1 MIDQVTNLEDGDIAL
16 PTASL
21 DLSTRMRDL
30 RARQGL
36 KQSEVARRMR
46 LDPSIPSLWEQGK
59 RLVPANRVRA
69 LAEALEVSVEELLD
83 GVSGAQ
89 RARRRPSRVPGP
101 IPPVA
106 ASSRSWSTSA
116 PCARSQADA
125 GPLLRLLPQ
134 IEDEPSVQEERAG
147 RATTAEQWVVP
158 ERPPLDGWI
167 PDGWQ
172 PADRI
177 QDISPSLPDG
187 YWLDPMKLEKRNA
200 RQLAA
205 QSPVRGGPVGGRRAR
220 RAGCRAGRAAVSP
233 LQQGGRLR
241 PQARLPLA
249 ETIFRCVV
257 AADHGGLTD
266 GALVEMLRE
275 RSSACRSRRPCCAA
289 CAIRYGRIRS
299 AASTPTCSEGADSPP
314 ALARRPGA
322 ATRPST
328 R

>member
-1 MIDQVTNLEDGDIAL
+1 MIDQITTLEDGEFAL

-69 LAEALEVSVEELLD
+69 LADALEVSVEELLE
-83 GVSGAQ
+83 GVLGAQ
-89 RARRRPSRVPGP
+89 RPVTKALIESPARAALADLIDERAVRPHP
-101 IPPVA
+101 
-106 ASSRSWSTSA
+106 
-116 PCARSQADA
+116 ADNGD

-134 IEDEPSVQEERAG
+134 TNSDPPPIEPTDGTPP
-147 RATTAEQWVVP
+147 EQWVVP

-167 PDGWQ
+167 PEGWQ
-172 PADRI
+172 PTDRI

-187 YWLDPMKLEKRNA
+187 YWLDPVKLEKPNA
-200 RQLAA
+200 RQL
-205 QSPVRGGPVGGRRAR
+205 
-220 RAGCRAGRAAVSP
+220 
-233 LQQGGRLR
+233 LKGRLCAADR
-241 PQARLPLA
+241 AIVGERNVPGAALVERLYRHCSREVEFFTSGRLPLA
-249 ETIFRCVV
+249 ETIFRCVI

-275 RSSACRSRRPCCAA
+275 R
-289 CAIRYGRIRS
+289 I
-299 AASTPTCSEGADSPP
+299 GAVPV
-314 ALARRPGA
+314 
-322 ATRPST
+322 ST
-328 R
+328 RLLRRLRDSVRPYPIRRVDADLFGGRR

>member
-1 MIDQVTNLEDGDIAL
+1 MIDQITNLEDGDIAL

-69 LAEALEVSVEELLD
+69 LADALEVSVEELLD

-89 RARRRPSRVPGP
+89 RATTKSAAESPARAGISELLDGP
-101 IPPVA
+101 A
-106 ASSRSWSTSA
+106 MRNHQS
-116 PCARSQADA
+116 DD

-134 IEDEPSVQEERAG
+134 SGDDQPTGEPSNELPS
-147 RATTAEQWVVP
+147 EQWIVP
-158 ERPPLDGWI
+158 ERPALEGWI

-172 PADRI
+172 VADRI

-187 YWLDPMKLEKRNA
+187 YWLDPVKLEKPNA
-200 RQLAA
+200 RLLLKSRLCEADQVVVGDRDVPGAALAE
-205 QSPVRGGPVGGRRAR
+205 
-220 RAGCRAGRAAVSP
+220 
-233 LQQGGRLR
+233 RLYR
-241 PQARLPLA
+241 HCSKEEGFLPSGRLPLA

-266 GALVEMLRE
+266 GALVEMLRA
-275 RSSACRSRRPCCAA
+275 RTGAVPVSTTLLRRLRDSVRPYP
-289 CAIRYGRIRS
+289 IRRVDADLFGGRR
-299 AASTPTCSEGADSPP
+299 
-314 ALARRPGA
+314 
-322 ATRPST
+322 
-328 R
+328 

>member
-1 MIDQVTNLEDGDIAL
+1 MIDQITNLEDGDIAL

-69 LAEALEVSVEELLD
+69 LADALEVSVEELLE

-89 RARRRPSRVPGP
+89 RASAKSVAETPTRTALNDLIDERAVRPHQSDG
-101 IPPVA
+101 
-106 ASSRSWSTSA
+106 
-116 PCARSQADA
+116 
-125 GPLLRLLPQ
+125 GPLLRLLTQ
-134 IEDEPSVQEERAG
+134 TDDEPP
-147 RATTAEQWVVP
+147 TTNGGDVHPEHWVVP

-187 YWLDPMKLEKRNA
+187 YWLDPVKLERSNA
-200 RQLAA
+200 RQLLRSRLCAA
-205 QSPVRGGPVGGRRAR
+205 DQSVVEQRNVPG
-220 RAGCRAGRAAVSP
+220 AA
-233 LQQGGRLR
+233 LAERLYSHCSKEDGFL
-241 PQARLPLA
+241 PSGRLPLA

-257 AADHGGLTD
+257 TADHGGLTD

-275 RSSACRSRRPCCAA
+275 RSGAVPVSATLLRRLRDSVRLYP
-289 CAIRYGRIRS
+289 IRRVDADLFGGRR
-299 AASTPTCSEGADSPP
+299 
-314 ALARRPGA
+314 
-322 ATRPST
+322 
-328 R
+328 